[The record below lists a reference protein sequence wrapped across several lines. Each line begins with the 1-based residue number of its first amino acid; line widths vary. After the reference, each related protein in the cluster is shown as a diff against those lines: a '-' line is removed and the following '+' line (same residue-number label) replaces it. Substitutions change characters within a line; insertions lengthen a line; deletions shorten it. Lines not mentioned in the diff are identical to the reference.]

1 MSMLSL
7 LHASAIWSVDGRVP
21 QNLRV
26 RKPALEGIPMVI
38 DTKSLNDSVP
48 AGTDDHNDCTRR
60 ALAQLGKI
68 NADLEDTYGGFQL
81 KYWIIFGASLLFLV
95 CCCTGC
101 VFWRCRRR
109 RGKETNAVK
118 QNSGKSDGDGEKS
131 STMVTRNNSGHTST
145 TQDTPDTDRPNA
157 WANAHSNH
165 SMSVI
170 Y

>member
-1 MSMLSL
+1 MA
-7 LHASAIWSVDGRVP
+7 ASSSNTG
-21 QNLRV
+21 
-26 RKPALEGIPMVI
+26 
-38 DTKSLNDSVP
+38 
-48 AGTDDHNDCTRR
+48 
-60 ALAQLGKI
+60 
-68 NADLEDTYGGFQL
+68 
-81 KYWIIFGASLLFLV
+81 LFLGPLSSFWYAAV
-95 CCCTGC
+95 LAAF
-101 VFWRCRRR
+101 FWRCRRR

-157 WANAHSNH
+157 WANAYSNQ